1 MRKRV
6 ISMAAFLAV
15 ALLAAGCGKKEIKV
29 ADYNVDDYVK
39 LGDYKNI
46 VVEYTKSFAVTDEE
60 VEEQIKSILQTN
72 TTFENITNRDTA
84 KEGDYVNIDY
94 QGKIGGQA
102 FQGGTATGAD
112 IQIGS
117 GTFIPGFEDQLV
129 GAKVGT
135 TFDINVKF
143 PENYKTTDLAGK
155 DAVFTITLNAI
166 RKKVTPELTDEYVQK
181 VSTQSKTVKEYKA
194 EIKKSMQQSRDS
206 EVEEYRKYYA
216 ESKAIE
222 NAEVTSYPEG
232 LIEKMVADYK
242 ETIEKVAKEAGKS
255 FDDYVKE
262 TFSLESKELD
272 EKLTEYMKQT
282 AKINLVL
289 EAIEKKENIT
299 MSDEEMEKAILDYA
313 KSQNCETKEDLYKKF
328 KEEEVKRYVKQVK
341 VLDFICESATIV
353 EKQK

>member
-222 NAEVTSYPEG
+222 NAEVTS
-232 LIEKMVADYK
+232 
-242 ETIEKVAKEAGKS
+242 
-255 FDDYVKE
+255 
-262 TFSLESKELD
+262 
-272 EKLTEYMKQT
+272 
-282 AKINLVL
+282 
-289 EAIEKKENIT
+289 
-299 MSDEEMEKAILDYA
+299 
-313 KSQNCETKEDLYKKF
+313 
-328 KEEEVKRYVKQVK
+328 
-341 VLDFICESATIV
+341 
-353 EKQK
+353 

>member
-1 MRKRV
+1 
-6 ISMAAFLAV
+6 
-15 ALLAAGCGKKEIKV
+15 
-29 ADYNVDDYVK
+29 
-39 LGDYKNI
+39 
-46 VVEYTKSFAVTDEE
+46 
-60 VEEQIKSILQTN
+60 
-72 TTFENITNRDTA
+72 
-84 KEGDYVNIDY
+84 
-94 QGKIGGQA
+94 
-102 FQGGTATGAD
+102 
-112 IQIGS
+112 
-117 GTFIPGFEDQLV
+117 
-129 GAKVGT
+129 
-135 TFDINVKF
+135 
-143 PENYKTTDLAGK
+143 
-155 DAVFTITLNAI
+155 
-166 RKKVTPELTDEYVQK
+166 
-181 VSTQSKTVKEYKA
+181 
-194 EIKKSMQQSRDS
+194 
-206 EVEEYRKYYA
+206 
-216 ESKAIE
+216 
-222 NAEVTSYPEG
+222 
-232 LIEKMVADYK
+232 MVADYK